1 MRSEKQ
7 RERQRKK
14 RGERNAKRKQDKTA
28 KRLERAERK
37 LSKAIQRVRAKEQRG
52 DLHLRRYLTR
62 LSGGTLQQDKLGRIL
77 STTTGSVQGPVPV
90 RASI

>member
-7 RERQRKK
+7 RARQRKS
-14 RGERNAKRKQDKTA
+14 RDKRKQLKTA
-28 KRLERAERK
+28 QRAERVERK
-37 LSKAIQRVRAKEQRG
+37 LSKAIQTVRATEQRG
-52 DLHLRRYLTR
+52 APNLRRNLNR
-62 LSGGTLQQDKLGRIL
+62 LSGGTLQQNKRGRIL

>member
-7 RERQRKK
+7 RERQRKS
-14 RGERNAKRKQDKTA
+14 RDKRKQRATA
-28 KRLERAERK
+28 QRLERAERK
-37 LSKAIQRVRAKEQRG
+37 QSKAIQAVRAKEQRG
-52 DLHLRRYLTR
+52 DLHLRRYLNR
-62 LSGGTLQQDKLGRIL
+62 LSGGTLQQDKRGRIL